1 MVRSGNCWP
10 QNGNHLASQPH
21 RGRGALAAPEPKQD
35 RQAHRMRAERQLD
48 DDPDDDPP
56 VAAPERVGV
65 LRGTVVGPER
75 AEHPPAPAAEQR
87 VVDDHLDRRVR
98 VEQPGHD
105 QPRQRQAEPIGIP
118 GMRREEPTARVERH
132 HRRHAR
138 PGEHADHRAPGR
150 MRDQARWPAA
160 RTTRTSTTGETRDE
174 TSPTEHATKRVG
186 SGPEASAELHLGV
199 DNSDNRRCFVTLT
212 TRSRRHAE

>member
-1 MVRSGNCWP
+1 
-10 QNGNHLASQPH
+10 
-21 RGRGALAAPEPKQD
+21 
-35 RQAHRMRAERQLD
+35 MRAERQLD

-65 LRGTVVGPER
+65 LRGTVAGPVR
-75 AEHPPAPAAEQR
+75 ANTRRPQRRNRVLSTTTSIGASASSSLVTISRASARPSRSASQACAEKNRQHAWNDTTAAMPAPASMPTT
-87 VVDDHLDRRVR
+87 VR
-98 VEQPGHD
+98 LAA
-105 QPRQRQAEPIGIP
+105 PRPS
-118 GMRREEPTARVERH
+118 
-132 HRRHAR
+132 
-138 PGEHADHRAPGR
+138 
-150 MRDQARWPAA
+150 RWPAA